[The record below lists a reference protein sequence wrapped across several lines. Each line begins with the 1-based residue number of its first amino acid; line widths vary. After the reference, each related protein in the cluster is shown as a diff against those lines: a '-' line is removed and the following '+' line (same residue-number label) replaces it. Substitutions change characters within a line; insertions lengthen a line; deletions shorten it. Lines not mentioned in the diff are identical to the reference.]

1 MWGLGVIM
9 KKVILVLAVAV
20 LLTGCAKKP
29 VEEMSYTERTALAQ
43 EIVARCHKQGVK
55 SDTPEMEQCI
65 TVEAERERYIRRKR
79 APDPAGAAMLFGG
92 GLANQRRPINCT
104 TVGNNTFCN

>member
-1 MWGLGVIM
+1 MKNVI
-9 KKVILVLAVAV
+9 VILAATA

-29 VEEMSYTERTALAQ
+29 VEEMSYTERAALAD

-65 TVEAERERYIRRKR
+65 TVEVERERYIRRKR

-92 GLANQRRPINCT
+92 GMTNQRRPINCT
-104 TVGNNTFCN
+104 TVGNSTFCN